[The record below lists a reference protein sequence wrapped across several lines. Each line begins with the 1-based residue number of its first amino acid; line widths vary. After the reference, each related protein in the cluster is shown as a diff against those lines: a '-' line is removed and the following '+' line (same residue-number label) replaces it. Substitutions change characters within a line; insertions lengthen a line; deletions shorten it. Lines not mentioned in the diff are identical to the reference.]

1 MTSQIKICWLQLKLL
16 VVKGL
21 TLMVLRICQL
31 DRLTCQ
37 KVIKINLVAVHR
49 FRVLQILLLIQSV
62 WVSLV
67 VQSLKKR
74 HLLGIWAVTRSINTY
89 LTSVSIHNISIDM
102 LWIYRT
108 GHLDFKCILGSM
120 YKTTLDPHSGG
131 CSILQLFHS
140 VRVVL
145 YIQLPSTDCTF
156 HRHMAQS
163 SPVAFPC
170 AAKFTVSV

>member
-1 MTSQIKICWLQLKLL
+1 
-16 VVKGL
+16 
-21 TLMVLRICQL
+21 MVLRICQL

-89 LTSVSIHNISIDM
+89 LNSVSIHNIALICCEFTGLDIWTSSASWDLCTRQLLVHIVVDVQYFSCSTLSEQFCIFNFLVQTAHFIDI
-102 LWIYRT
+102 WHS
-108 GHLDFKCILGSM
+108 HLL
-120 YKTTLDPHSGG
+120 L
-131 CSILQLFHS
+131 LFHVQLS
-140 VRVVL
+140 SRFQ
-145 YIQLPSTDCTF
+145 YNIAILPSTCP
-156 HRHMAQS
+156 S
-163 SPVAFPC
+163 SL
-170 AAKFTVSV
+170 